1 MTVPLPNMTDYLAF
15 IRAQGIP
22 VQALPDDSPIIQVT
36 FDLAMDWVYRRIQ
49 CASRVWYARAVYLFA
64 LDRRINFASDPIE
77 CGTDGYFA
85 TLRSKLGINTASTG
99 IIQASSDN
107 STSQS
112 WMIPDALKNL
122 SLADLQNL
130 KTPYGREYLA
140 IASQF
145 SPIWGLT

>member
-22 VQALPDDSPIIQVT
+22 VQSLPDDSPIIQAT
-36 FDLAMDWVYRRIQ
+36 LDMAMEWVYQPIQ
-49 CASRVWYARAVYLFA
+49 FCFPAIYVRAVYLFA
-64 LDRRINFASDPIE
+64 LDRLINFASDPA
-77 CGTDGYFA
+77 GSGSTGYFA
-85 TLRSKLGINTASTG
+85 TLRASLGINNTVLG
-99 IIQASSDN
+99 LIQSSSDE

-122 SLADLQNL
+122 SLADLQSL
-130 KTPYGREYLA
+130 KTPYGREYMA

-145 SPIWGLT
+145 APMWGLS